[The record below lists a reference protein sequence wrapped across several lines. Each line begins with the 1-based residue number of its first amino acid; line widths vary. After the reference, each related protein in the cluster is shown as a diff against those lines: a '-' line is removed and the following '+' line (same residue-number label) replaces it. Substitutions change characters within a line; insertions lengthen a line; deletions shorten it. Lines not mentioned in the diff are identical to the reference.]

1 MGYHP
6 GREGKGYAMFCP
18 ECGTPARDEHQF
30 CSSCGVELPAARA
43 WAMQPA
49 RATSVLNLAGD
60 QSIRLL
66 AYAVCGLLAVLII
79 GELVRFVVG
88 LAVPLLL
95 VVAILY
101 WARERRRRR
110 YG

>member
-1 MGYHP
+1 
-6 GREGKGYAMFCP
+6 MFCSH
-18 ECGTPARDEHQF
+18 CGASARDEHLF
-30 CSSCGVELPAARA
+30 CSSCGAELPAARA
-43 WAMQPA
+43 WAMQPR

-60 QSIRLL
+60 QGIRLL
-66 AYAVCGLLAVLII
+66 AFAVCGLLAVLII

-88 LAVPLLL
+88 MAVPALL
-95 VVAILY
+95 VIALVY